1 MHFNIENSIALKLSN
16 TLNSLRKAFNKE
28 IKDFGIS
35 SEQYALLKLISV
47 KNLTPSEIA
56 DILNK
61 DKAAITRFII
71 ALERKDLI
79 KKANIDKRSYKLMLK
94 EKGKKI
100 LNKVDKKALEFRKKI
115 EQNIPEEKIECLFKT
130 LEKIEKIMKE

>member
-28 IKDFGIS
+28 IKDVDIS
-35 SEQYALLKLISV
+35 SEQYALLKLISI

-71 ALERKDLI
+71 ALEKKDLI
-79 KKANIDKRSYKLMLK
+79 KKANIDKRSYRLLLK
-94 EKGKKI
+94 ENGKKI
-100 LNKVDKKALEFRKKI
+100 LDKVDKKAFEFRKKI
-115 EQNIPEEKIECLFKT
+115 EQNISDEKLKCLFET